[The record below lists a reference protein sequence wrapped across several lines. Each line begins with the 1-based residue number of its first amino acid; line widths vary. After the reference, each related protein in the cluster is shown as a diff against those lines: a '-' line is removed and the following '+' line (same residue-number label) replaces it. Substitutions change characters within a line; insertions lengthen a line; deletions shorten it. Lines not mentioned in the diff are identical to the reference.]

1 MADLDRLFRVDFYPQ
16 DWLIATG
23 KMTPEQRGVFIQIV
37 ALIYSHRGAIENDPA
52 WIGRAANCSSRL
64 VRSVIDQLV
73 ASDDLQI
80 DGSKIRQRRC
90 ERELNAHRTRLEYS
104 AKGGRNKAEN
114 ERKSKENKDL
124 SSSDANASPPS
135 PSYPIPS
142 QLRDEAK
149 ASSAPLPPKGEAELK
164 LDLDPPAKPKE
175 PKNGKRLI
183 PPDWQ
188 PDAAAHQLAASL
200 GVDLNACLGEFLD
213 WVKSKRPMY
222 ADWQATFRNSLRRA
236 SQSGRFRKQG
246 GAGFGREAAGV
257 VNAGVRVS
265 DRYKEKL
272 ASGL

>member
-1 MADLDRLFRVDFYPQ
+1 MAEFPSMPVWTDALMGDTAHLDTEQFGAYFLMLMVAWRSPDNSLPVDDAQLARVCRLSLSKWRRSRDVLLAFWRVDEGRLRQ
-16 DWLIATG
+16 KNLDKVKNSVKVNVQQKSDA
-23 KMTPEQRGVFIQIV
+23 
-37 ALIYSHRGAIENDPA
+37 
-52 WIGRAANCSSRL
+52 GRASALKR
-64 VRSVIDQLV
+64 QQT
-73 ASDDLQI
+73 ASTAVDEPLQRE
-80 DGSKIRQRRC
+80 GQR
-90 ERELNAHRTRLEYS
+90 NST
-104 AKGGRNKAEN
+104 NQN
-114 ERKSKENKDL
+114 QN
-124 SSSDANASPPS
+124 
-135 PSYPIPS
+135 
-142 QLRDEAK
+142 QTDEAK
-149 ASSAPLPPKGEAELK
+149 ASSAPLPPKGGAELK

-272 ASGL
+272 ASGV